1 MFYFA
6 AAKAGFEFASRDKP
20 PHNTPGPTLH
30 RVSTVA
36 AASLQEIVCCL
47 GQPVAG
53 NPTQFMMERAFA
65 AAGLD
70 WRYLTLE
77 VPPESLPDA
86 IRGMKALGFK
96 GGNLTIPHKVAV
108 IPLLDGLSAAAEL
121 MGAVNCI
128 NRGEATLVGDNTD
141 GKGFVQSLR
150 DLIDPKEKR
159 VVILG
164 AGGAARAIAVELGL
178 AGVAA
183 ITIVNRSE
191 QRAQPLVDL
200 LNERLKVSTNYVKLA
215 GDYSIDPTADIFI
228 NATSIGLGDAQAR
241 VPVGP
246 SSLRAELI
254 VADVIFNPATTRLL
268 REARDRG
275 CQTLDG
281 LGMLVN
287 QGAIAFK
294 IWTGRDPDVGVMRE
308 SLEEFLAV

>member
-1 MFYFA
+1 
-6 AAKAGFEFASRDKP
+6 
-20 PHNTPGPTLH
+20 
-30 RVSTVA
+30 
-36 AASLQEIVCCL
+36 
-47 GQPVAG
+47 
-53 NPTQFMMERAFA
+53 MMERAFA

-77 VPPESLPDA
+77 VPPESLADA

-128 NRGEATLVGDNTD
+128 HRVDATLVGENTD

-150 DLIDPKEKR
+150 ELVDPKEKR

-183 ITIVNRSE
+183 ITIVNRTE
-191 QRAQPLVDL
+191 PRAQPLVDL
-200 LNERLKVSTNYVKLA
+200 LNDGLKIATTYAKLA
-215 GDYSIDPTADIFI
+215 GDYSIDPAADIFV

-241 VPVGP
+241 VPLQA
-246 SSLRAELI
+246 SSLRPGLV

-268 REARDRG
+268 REARDHG

-281 LGMLVN
+281 LGMLIN

-294 IWTGRDPDVGVMRE
+294 IWTGRDPDVNVMRE
-308 SLEEFLAV
+308 SLEEFLAFNLA